1 MLSTAGAV
9 AAIAVMAIIT
19 FLTRA
24 LPFLLFDRGE
34 SPPKLVLYLG
44 RVLPPAIIAMLIVY
58 CLRGVSFAA
67 PGGWVPQLVSVAAVV
82 ILHLWRSNTLLSI
95 FGGTIL
101 YMAACPGRVSL
112 TQAPAPKRGRA
123 LLPGSAGAQAHHP
136 FAVGVPLAGKAE
148 AEGLVQRRSR
158 PVASTTLR

>member
-44 RVLPPAIIAMLIVY
+44 RVLPPADWH
-58 CLRGVSFAA
+58 RWQEWA
-67 PGGWVPQLVSVAAVV
+67 PP
-82 ILHLWRSNTLLSI
+82 
-95 FGGTIL
+95 
-101 YMAACPGRVSL
+101 PG
-112 TQAPAPKRGRA
+112 
-123 LLPGSAGAQAHHP
+123 
-136 FAVGVPLAGKAE
+136 
-148 AEGLVQRRSR
+148 
-158 PVASTTLR
+158 

>member
-34 SPPKLVLYLG
+34 SPPKLVLYL
-44 RVLPPAIIAMLIVY
+44 VLPPAIIAMLIVY

-101 YMAACPGRVSL
+101 YMV
-112 TQAPAPKRGRA
+112 
-123 LLPGSAGAQAHHP
+123 
-136 FAVGVPLAGKAE
+136 
-148 AEGLVQRRSR
+148 LVQAVF
-158 PVASTTLR
+158 P